1 MSANSDLH
9 NRRNAALTKGMSTML
24 PIYIEKGQNA
34 ELWDADGR
42 RYVDFAGGIAVVN
55 TGHLHP
61 QVKAAVQQQLDAG
74 FTHTCVMIT
83 PYRVAVEL
91 AEKLNALAPGP
102 TPKKTMLVTTGAEA
116 VENAVKIARAHTG
129 R

>member
-9 NRRNAALTKGMSTML
+9 ARRNAALTKGMSTML
-24 PIYIEKGQNA
+24 PVYIEKGQNA

-61 QVKAAVQQQLDAG
+61 
-74 FTHTCVMIT
+74 H
-83 PYRVAVEL
+83 
-91 AEKLNALAPGP
+91 
-102 TPKKTMLVTTGAEA
+102 
-116 VENAVKIARAHTG
+116 
-129 R
+129 